1 MKTFLTLSLLSLFL
15 GSAMAEDKHSQHHS
29 KSEEEKKHAVKSL
42 SLNNGKKWDVDQTMK
57 DNMEAIH
64 TQLKKTSAL
73 KNASAKDY
81 SELSNVVSTAAQ
93 NIARDC
99 KMEQKKDETFHTVLG
114 DLLAASED
122 LKDSKKA
129 KHALEQLHH
138 ALSVY
143 TKFFDHSF
151 SK

>member
-15 GSAMAEDKHSQHHS
+15 GRTMAEDQHSQHHN
-29 KSEEEKKHAVKSL
+29 KSEEEKKHAIKSL
-42 SLNNGKKWDVDQTMK
+42 TLNNGKKWDVDQTMK

-64 TQLKKTSAL
+64 TQFKKTSAL
-73 KNASAKDY
+73 KNVSAKDY

-114 DLLAASED
+114 DLLASAED
-122 LKDSKKA
+122 LKESKKA
-129 KHALEQLHH
+129 KHAMEKLHH
-138 ALSVY
+138 ALGVY